1 MKKMPPDERPKVGKT
16 NETPPKIILQPLR
29 KIMTI
34 PINYEKKVEVRAKSP
49 VAGQVRKKAPPICR
63 VPALRKENMIGAE
76 LSNWS
81 FSLSEL
87 FPEGHSSVESVLTEP
102 SCDKKDVTFGSE
114 LTCDEKEERG
124 PLNISPND
132 WISFKSTILKR
143 TESRNGREHQR
154 FATDQQTGQLLRLTT
169 GAVPIMKD
177 GKILLISSNS
187 KAEWILPKGGWESD
201 ESLEVSAFREVFEE
215 GGILGALG
223 PQLNDV
229 LYETRKAKKR
239 RIELELLNRK
249 AEAPSACVSVQSANS
264 SACQSEDDYSGNSLI
279 LVDSHHATAAK
290 KENYSG
296 NSHTLNDS
304 HHSTAAKKECL
315 ATRIRNEMKRSI
327 FERNDE
333 TASVASVASDL
344 SSSCTHICMKM
355 FPLYVL
361 EVRDHWPESGRARK
375 VVDIDTAIDIMSLR
389 PEFQKVLIEVK
400 EKGLHN
406 YVPGKIQPLV
416 KSQKG
421 DLSCK
426 VRKI

>member
-1 MKKMPPDERPKVGKT
+1 MPPDERPKEGK
-16 NETPPKIILQPLR
+16 EKEEKPPNFILRQLPTS
-29 KIMTI
+29 MAI
-34 PINYEKKVEVRAKSP
+34 PMNYEKRKIGDGASSP
-49 VAGQVRKKAPPICR
+49 VLGQVRKKAPPICR
-63 VPALRKENMIGAE
+63 VPALRKENMVGAE
-76 LSNWS
+76 LSKWS

-87 FPEGHSSVESVLTEP
+87 FPEGQSISSCSDKVDSILAEP
-102 SCDKKDVTFGSE
+102 SRDKKDTPSGSNSVE
-114 LTCDEKEERG
+114 PCRDKKEEQESVT
-124 PLNISPND
+124 ISPNE
-132 WISFKSTILKR
+132 WISFKGTILKR

-154 FATDQQTGQLLRLTT
+154 FATNQQTGQLLRLTT

-177 GKILLISSNS
+177 GRILLISSNS

-229 LYETRKAKKR
+229 FYETRKAKKR
-239 RIELELLNRK
+239 RIELEILNRK
-249 AEAPSACVSVQSANS
+249 SEAPLACVSVQSANS
-264 SACQSEDDYSGNSLI
+264 SVCQSEDDYSGNSH
-279 LVDSHHATAAK
+279 SQ
-290 KENYSG
+290 
-296 NSHTLNDS
+296 NDS
-304 HHSTAAKKECL
+304 HSTTSAKKECL
-315 ATRIRNEMKRSI
+315 ATRIRNEMRSNA
-327 FERNDE
+327 EKNDE
-333 TASVASVASDL
+333 TASVASIASDL

-355 FPLYVL
+355 FPMYVL

-375 VVDIDTAIDIMSLR
+375 IVDIDTAIEIMSLR

-406 YVPGKIQPLV
+406 YVPGRIQPCV

-421 DLSCK
+421 DVSVSN